1 MPPFLSPYLPR
12 KRLYYMDWI
21 HSLGLFVGSL
31 IANTLASLS
40 GGGAGLLQFP
50 LLIFLGLPFSTALAT
65 HKVASVALGLGAA
78 FTHIKQKSIPPTIA
92 LYLILVGSL
101 GVIIG
106 ANLVLMLPENIAEK
120 ALGGMILAIGIYS
133 RVKKQLGQEEIQAN
147 RTITGWTIGG
157 ITLVLIGIING
168 SLTAGSGLLVTLFLV
183 RWFGF
188 SYKQAVALTM
198 ICVGLFWNGI
208 GGIAMIQAGAPIH
221 WPWLGILLLAS
232 LLGGALG
239 AFLTTRLSNQF
250 IKLCFELLTA
260 AVGIKLLV

>member
-1 MPPFLSPYLPR
+1 MPPSLCH
-12 KRLYYMDWI
+12 MDWI
-21 HSLGLFVGSL
+21 DSLGLLIGSL

-50 LLIFLGLPFSTALAT
+50 LLIFFGLPFASALAT

-78 FTHIKQKSIPPTIA
+78 FTHIRQRTIDTRVA
-92 LYLILVGSL
+92 LYLIVVGSV

-106 ANLVLMLPENIAEK
+106 ANVVLYIPDTLAERML
-120 ALGGMILAIGIYS
+120 GVMILALGLYS
-133 RVKKQLGQEEIQAN
+133 RLKKQLGQDETPTH
-147 RTITGWTIGG
+147 RDMRGWILGGVG
-157 ITLVLIGIING
+157 ITVIGIING

-183 RWFGF
+183 RWFGY

-208 GGIAMIQAGAPIH
+208 GGIAVANAGAPIY
-221 WPWLGILLLAS
+221 WPWLPILLLGS
-232 LLGGALG
+232 FVGGGVG
-239 AFLTTRLSNQF
+239 AYLATRQSNRV
-250 IKLCFELLTA
+250 IKLCFEFLTF